1 MDSVIHAHHTC
12 THTYIHTYIHMEER
26 EYSRCSDL
34 TAASPLMLRTKI
46 HLSSAAHR
54 RSCEQHAHKEQT
66 GLTVFQLQE
75 DVYV

>member
-1 MDSVIHAHHTC
+1 
-12 THTYIHTYIHMEER
+12 MEER